1 MQIAVVGAGISG
13 LSATRAVAERGHD
26 VTLFEQ
32 YDFLHDRGSSHGRSR
47 IVRRAYPDALYTMYM
62 QDAYPL
68 WAELQSKSELPI
80 LHEVGLNYF
89 GPSDAQQMI
98 SMIKGLDELN
108 VPFQALDHKEIKK
121 YMPQLSMSAGEV
133 AVYTPEA
140 GWVHAENA
148 LRAICALAQKSGA
161 QMRFNSKASL
171 EQIKNDFDAFV
182 VCAGSW
188 INDFLNVDVEITK
201 QTFSYFEGSLD
212 GPVWIEHSHDNC
224 YGFPTE
230 PSANTLKIGVH
241 RRLDAIDP
249 DSGDRSPN
257 KEAIQI
263 AADCARRRFGFEN
276 PKVIESKGCLYTS
289 TKTEDFRLGRIGS
302 NGFFASAC
310 SGHGF
315 KFGPWIGKLMA
326 DFVEGKDKP
335 EQYSRFLA

>member
-1 MQIAVVGAGISG
+1 MRIAVVGAGIAG
-13 LSATRAVAERGHD
+13 LSATRALAERGHD

-32 YDFLHDRGSSHGRSR
+32 FDFLHDRGSSHGRSR

-68 WAELQSKSELPI
+68 WAELQSKSDLPI

-89 GPSDAQQMI
+89 GPRDAEEMI
-98 SMIKGLDELN
+98 SMIKGLDELD

-121 YMPQLSMSAGEV
+121 IMPQLSMTADEV

-148 LRAICALAQKSGA
+148 LRAIKALAETARAKTQ
-161 QMRFNSKASL
+161 FNTKVSRDQL
-171 EQIKNDFDAFV
+171 EKNFDAFV

-188 INDFLNVDVEITK
+188 IKDFIDLEVEITK
-201 QTFSYFEGSLD
+201 QTFSYFEGKLD
-212 GPVWIEHSHDNC
+212 GPVWIEHSFDNC

-230 PSANTLKIGVH
+230 PGANTLKIGVH

-249 DSGDRSPN
+249 NSNDRTPN
-257 KEAIQI
+257 REAIEI
-263 AADCARRRFGFEN
+263 AADCARRRFGIEN
-276 PKVIESKGCLYTS
+276 AKVIESKGCLYTS
-289 TKTEDFRLGRIGS
+289 TKTEDFRLGHLGTS
-302 NGFFASAC
+302 GFFASAC

-335 EQYSRFLA
+335 ERYTRFLI